1 LNQIGRV
8 YNRSKDLLFVPAL
21 NGYWRRQLYGR
32 VICLL
37 YHRVDSLSN
46 NQFLSVGGSP
56 VIPPADFE
64 NELRF
69 LKTQGAMFLTFADLR
84 KGIFPGRSE
93 FGVIVSF
100 DDCFLDNYT
109 HGLEVL
115 ENLGIKG
122 VFFQTT
128 GMIEPQEL
136 IWEHALYWLNRT
148 RDVSQA
154 FTVLARRV
162 LSEVKGVDDRQ
173 GIDLMTFLREE
184 VDLSSVEHLIGCAK
198 GELGLTEESGEVAER
213 IYPKTSHVRKAH
225 QLGHEIGSHGHVH
238 AKRRNIDDARFEAEL
253 AASAREL
260 GNILGTEP
268 KVFSYPFNSYKKD
281 DHRICSRYFQ
291 QAATVD
297 MQCILRDTD
306 PMWLPRFFW
315 PGLSKS
321 MFRRKRWLLTGA
333 V

>member
-21 NGYWRRQLYGR
+21 DRYWRGRLYGR

-37 YHRVDSLSN
+37 YHRVDSASN

-56 VIPPADFE
+56 VIPPADLE

-84 KGIFPGRSE
+84 KGIFPGPTE

-109 HGLEVL
+109 DGLEVL

-136 IWEHALYWLNRT
+136 IWEHTLYWLNRT
-148 RDVSQA
+148 DDVSRC
-154 FTVLARRV
+154 FTRLAKKV
-162 LSEVKGVDDRQ
+162 LSEVRGVNNRQ
-173 GIDLMTFLREE
+173 GIDLMTFLRED
-184 VDLSSVEHLIGCAK
+184 VDLSVVEHLLSSAQD
-198 GELGLTEESGEVAER
+198 ELYSTEESREVAER
-213 IYPKTSHVRKAH
+213 IYPKTGHVRSAH

-238 AKRRNIDDARFEAEL
+238 AKRRNIDDARFDSEL
-253 AASAREL
+253 AASARAL
-260 GNILGTEP
+260 ANILGTGP
-268 KVFSYPFNSYKKD
+268 KAFSYPFNSYETG
-281 DHRICSRYFQ
+281 DHKICLRYFE

-297 MQCILRDTD
+297 KQCIERDTN
-306 PMWLPRFFW
+306 PMWLPRFTW
-315 PGLSKS
+315 PGLTDST
-321 MFRRKRWLLTGA
+321 FRRRRWLLTGA
-333 V
+333 I